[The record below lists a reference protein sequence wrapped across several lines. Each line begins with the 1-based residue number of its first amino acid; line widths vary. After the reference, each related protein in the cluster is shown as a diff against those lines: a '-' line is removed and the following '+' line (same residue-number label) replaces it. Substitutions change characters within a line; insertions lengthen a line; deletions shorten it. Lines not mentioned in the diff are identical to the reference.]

1 MRQSSV
7 HGADVCGCASGV
19 KRNRARVSTQVSP
32 KCGVRAPS
40 DQINHLSAVIGPPG
54 RPRHVTGPVFSDP
67 RLFASLPREGVSGDM
82 SGQNC
87 EETVQSN
94 RDAP

>member
-1 MRQSSV
+1 MRQSGV
-7 HGADVCGCASGV
+7 HGSDVCGCASGV

-40 DQINHLSAVIGPPG
+40 DQIELRRHRPAQTPPH
-54 RPRHVTGPVFSDP
+54 HVTGPTFADP